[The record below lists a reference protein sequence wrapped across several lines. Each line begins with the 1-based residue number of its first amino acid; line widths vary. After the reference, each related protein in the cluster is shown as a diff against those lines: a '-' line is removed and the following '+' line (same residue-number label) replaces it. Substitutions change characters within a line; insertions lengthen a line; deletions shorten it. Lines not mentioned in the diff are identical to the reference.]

1 MSKDSPLVTADDRP
15 NKGPEELGEE
25 LLITRHLR
33 QNKQPIVEEYPDFS
47 PASHTKSSHNPF
59 MIRRLWLLFAQVT
72 TVALALLF
80 VLATLRPDWL
90 ASDPMP
96 SQAGG
101 ALLSG
106 IAPSPAGPMAASG
119 GDLPSYRQAAARAMP
134 AVVYVFSRQS
144 RQSFRHP
151 LYDDPLLR
159 RFFGE
164 PPEDES
170 RDRNPRG
177 SGLGSGVIVSSDGYV
192 LTNHHVI
199 EGADQVQVSLSDG
212 RKASARIVGTDP
224 ETDLAVL
231 RIRLENLPVIEFGE
245 PSALRVGD
253 PVLAIGNPFGVGLTV
268 TQGIVSALGRKQ
280 LNINTFEN
288 FIQTDAAINPGNSG
302 GALVDSQGKLVGI
315 NTAIYSRDGGNLGI
329 GFAISADMAQQVM
342 QSLIKSG
349 KVSRGFIGVELQDVN
364 AAIAESL
371 SLPTAEGSIVASL
384 QPGGPADKAG
394 MKVGDVIVAV
404 NQAPS
409 RNTAELLSLVA
420 ALSPGDK
427 AKIEVLR
434 NGERTGLEL
443 TVAERPRRD

>member
-80 VLATLRPDWL
+80 VLATLRPDWIAPDSL
-90 ASDPMP
+90 PG
-96 SQAGG
+96 QAGG
-101 ALLSG
+101 ALLAVPG
-106 IAPSPAGPMAASG
+106 PSPKGMAASG
-119 GDLPSYRQAAARAMP
+119 TDLPSFRQAAAKAMP
-134 AVVYVFSRQS
+134 AVVYVFSRQN
-144 RQSFRHP
+144 RQAPRHP
-151 LYDDPLLR
+151 LYDDPFFR
-159 RFFGE
+159 RFFGQ
-164 PPEDES
+164 PPGES
-170 RDRNPRG
+170 PRDPSPRG
-177 SGLGSGVIVSSDGYV
+177 SGLGSGVIVSPDGYV

-231 RIRLENLPVIEFGE
+231 RIRLENLPIIEFGE

-302 GALVDSQGKLVGI
+302 GALVDTQGKLVGI

-384 QPGGPADKAG
+384 QPDGPADKAG

-434 NGERTGLEL
+434 NGQRTGLEL
-443 TVAERPRRD
+443 TVAERPQRD

>member
-1 MSKDSPLVTADDRP
+1 
-15 NKGPEELGEE
+15 
-25 LLITRHLR
+25 
-33 QNKQPIVEEYPDFS
+33 
-47 PASHTKSSHNPF
+47 
-59 MIRRLWLLFAQVT
+59 MIKRLWLLFAQVT
-72 TVALALLF
+72 TVALAVLF
-80 VLATLRPDWL
+80 VVATLRPDWL
-90 ASDPMP
+90 ASDPLP
-96 SQAGG
+96 SQFGG
-101 ALLSG
+101 VLLSG
-106 IAPSPAGPMAASG
+106 PMPTQKTEMSASV
-119 GDLPSYRQAAARAMP
+119 GDLPSFRQAAAKAMP

-144 RQSFRHP
+144 TQAFRHP

-164 PPEDES
+164 PPSGEH

-177 SGLGSGVIVSSDGYV
+177 SGLGSGVVVSSDGYV
-192 LTNHHVI
+192 LTNHHLI
-199 EGADQVQVSLSDG
+199 EGADQVMVALSDG

-245 PSALRVGD
+245 PSGLRVGD

-268 TQGIVSALGRKQ
+268 TQGIVSALGRRQ

-302 GALVDSQGKLVGI
+302 GALVDTRGKLVGI
-315 NTAIYSRDGGNLGI
+315 NTVIYSRDGGGNLGI

-371 SLPTAEGSIVASL
+371 DLPSTEGSIVASL

-409 RNTAELLSLVA
+409 RNTAELLSLIA

-427 AKIEVLR
+427 ANIEVVR
-434 NGERTGLEL
+434 NSRRTKLEL
-443 TVAERPRRD
+443 TVAERPQRD

>member
-1 MSKDSPLVTADDRP
+1 MFK
-15 NKGPEELGEE
+15 
-25 LLITRHLR
+25 
-33 QNKQPIVEEYPDFS
+33 
-47 PASHTKSSHNPF
+47 
-59 MIRRLWLLFAQVT
+59 RLWLLFAQVT
-72 TVALALLF
+72 TVSLALLF

-90 ASDPMP
+90 TSDPPP

-101 ALLSG
+101 AFLPGVVPSQADP
-106 IAPSPAGPMAASG
+106 APLPN
-119 GDLPSYRQAAARAMP
+119 GDLPSFRQAAAKAMP

-144 RQSFRHP
+144 RQSPQHP
-151 LYDDPLLR
+151 LFDDPLFR

-164 PPEDES
+164 PPDEEP
-170 RDRNPRG
+170 RERGPRG

-199 EGADQVQVSLSDG
+199 EGADQVQVALSDG
-212 RKASARIVGTDP
+212 RRASARVVGTDP

-231 RIRLENLPVIEFGE
+231 RVRLENLPVIEFGE

-302 GALVDSQGKLVGI
+302 GALVDTQGNLVGI
-315 NTAIYSRDGGNLGI
+315 NTAIYSREGGGNLGI
-329 GFAISADMAQQVM
+329 GFAISSDMAQQVM

-364 AAIAESL
+364 SAMAESL
-371 SLPTAEGSIVASL
+371 SLPSAEGSIVASL

-427 AKIEVLR
+427 ANIEVLR
-434 NGERTGLEL
+434 NRQRTRLNL
-443 TVAERPRRD
+443 TVAERPQRD

>member
-1 MSKDSPLVTADDRP
+1 MFK
-15 NKGPEELGEE
+15 
-25 LLITRHLR
+25 
-33 QNKQPIVEEYPDFS
+33 
-47 PASHTKSSHNPF
+47 
-59 MIRRLWLLFAQVT
+59 RLWLLFAQVT
-72 TVALALLF
+72 TIALALLF

-90 ASDPMP
+90 ASDSPP

-101 ALLSG
+101 AFLPGIVPSQTTPTSSPNGDLLSF
-106 IAPSPAGPMAASG
+106 
-119 GDLPSYRQAAARAMP
+119 RQAAAKAMP

-144 RQSFRHP
+144 RQSPQHP
-151 LYDDPLLR
+151 LFDDPLFR

-164 PPEDES
+164 PSDEEPRERS
-170 RDRNPRG
+170 PRG

-199 EGADQVQVSLSDG
+199 EGADQVQVALSDG
-212 RKASARIVGTDP
+212 RRASARLVGTDP

-231 RIRLENLPVIEFGE
+231 RIRLENLPIIEFGE

-253 PVLAIGNPFGVGLTV
+253 SVLAIGNPFGVGLTV

-302 GALVDSQGKLVGI
+302 GALVDTQGNLVGI
-315 NTAIYSRDGGNLGI
+315 NTAIYSRDGGGNLGI

-342 QSLIKSG
+342 RSLIKSG

-364 AAIAESL
+364 LAMAERL
-371 SLPTAEGSIVASL
+371 SLPSAEGSIVASL

-427 AKIEVLR
+427 ANIEVLR
-434 NGERTGLEL
+434 NRQRTRLKL
-443 TVAERPRRD
+443 TVAERPQRD

>member
-1 MSKDSPLVTADDRP
+1 
-15 NKGPEELGEE
+15 
-25 LLITRHLR
+25 
-33 QNKQPIVEEYPDFS
+33 
-47 PASHTKSSHNPF
+47 
-59 MIRRLWLLFAQVT
+59 MIKRLWLLFAQVT
-72 TVALALLF
+72 TVALAVLF
-80 VLATLRPDWL
+80 VVATLRPDWL
-90 ASDPMP
+90 ASDPLP
-96 SQAGG
+96 SQFGG
-101 ALLSG
+101 VLLSG
-106 IAPSPAGPMAASG
+106 PMPTQKTEMSASV
-119 GDLPSYRQAAARAMP
+119 GDLPSFRQAAAKAMP

-144 RQSFRHP
+144 TQAFRHP

-164 PPEDES
+164 PPSGEH

-177 SGLGSGVIVSSDGYV
+177 SGLGSGVVVSSDGYV
-192 LTNHHVI
+192 LTNHHLI
-199 EGADQVQVSLSDG
+199 EGADQVQVALSDG

-245 PSALRVGD
+245 PSGLRVGD

-268 TQGIVSALGRKQ
+268 TQGIVSALGRRQ

-302 GALVDSQGKLVGI
+302 GALVDTRGKLVGI
-315 NTAIYSRDGGNLGI
+315 NTVIYSRDGGGNLGI

-371 SLPTAEGSIVASL
+371 DLPSTEGSIVASL

-404 NQAPS
+404 NRAPS

-420 ALSPGDK
+420 ALSPGEK
-427 AKIEVLR
+427 ANIEVMR
-434 NGERTGLEL
+434 NSRRTKLEL
-443 TVAERPRRD
+443 TVAERPQRD

>member
-1 MSKDSPLVTADDRP
+1 
-15 NKGPEELGEE
+15 
-25 LLITRHLR
+25 
-33 QNKQPIVEEYPDFS
+33 
-47 PASHTKSSHNPF
+47 
-59 MIRRLWLLFAQVT
+59 MIKRLWLLFAQVT
-72 TVALALLF
+72 TVALAVLF
-80 VLATLRPDWL
+80 VVATLRPDWL
-90 ASDPMP
+90 ASDPLP
-96 SQAGG
+96 SQFGG
-101 ALLSG
+101 VLLSG
-106 IAPSPAGPMAASG
+106 PMPTQKTEMSASV
-119 GDLPSYRQAAARAMP
+119 GDLPSFRQAAAKAMP

-144 RQSFRHP
+144 TQTFRHP

-164 PPEDES
+164 PPSGEH

-177 SGLGSGVIVSSDGYV
+177 SGLGSGVVVSSDGYV
-192 LTNHHVI
+192 LTNHHLI
-199 EGADQVQVSLSDG
+199 EGADQVMVALSDG

-245 PSALRVGD
+245 PSGLRVGD

-268 TQGIVSALGRKQ
+268 TQGIVSALGRRQ

-302 GALVDSQGKLVGI
+302 GALVDTRGKLVGI
-315 NTAIYSRDGGNLGI
+315 NTVIYSRDGGGNLGI

-371 SLPTAEGSIVASL
+371 DLPSTEGSIVASL

-427 AKIEVLR
+427 ANIEVVR
-434 NGERTGLEL
+434 NSRRTKLEL
-443 TVAERPRRD
+443 TVAERPQRD

>member
-1 MSKDSPLVTADDRP
+1 
-15 NKGPEELGEE
+15 
-25 LLITRHLR
+25 
-33 QNKQPIVEEYPDFS
+33 
-47 PASHTKSSHNPF
+47 
-59 MIRRLWLLFAQVT
+59 MIKRLWLLFAQVT
-72 TVALALLF
+72 TVALAALF

-90 ASDPMP
+90 ASDPLP
-96 SQAGG
+96 SQSGG

-106 IAPSPAGPMAASG
+106 LTPTQKTEPSASG
-119 GDLPSYRQAAARAMP
+119 GDLPSFRQAAAKAMP

-144 RQSFRHP
+144 RRAFRHP

-164 PPEDES
+164 PPSEEPMERS
-170 RDRNPRG
+170 PKG

-199 EGADQVQVSLSDG
+199 EGADQVQVALSDG

-245 PSALRVGD
+245 PSGLRVGD

-302 GALVDSQGKLVGI
+302 GALVDAQGKLVGI
-315 NTAIYSRDGGNLGI
+315 NTAIYSRDGGGNLGI

-371 SLPTAEGSIVASL
+371 DLPSTEGSIVASL

-404 NQAPS
+404 NRAPS

-420 ALSPGDK
+420 ALSPGEK
-427 AKIEVLR
+427 ANIEVMR
-434 NGERTGLEL
+434 NSRRTKLEL
-443 TVAERPRRD
+443 TVAERPQRD

>member
-1 MSKDSPLVTADDRP
+1 
-15 NKGPEELGEE
+15 
-25 LLITRHLR
+25 
-33 QNKQPIVEEYPDFS
+33 
-47 PASHTKSSHNPF
+47 
-59 MIRRLWLLFAQVT
+59 MIKRLWLLFAQVT
-72 TVALALLF
+72 TVALAVLF
-80 VLATLRPDWL
+80 VVATLRPDWL
-90 ASDPMP
+90 ASDPLP
-96 SQAGG
+96 GQFGG
-101 ALLSG
+101 VLLSE
-106 IAPSPAGPMAASG
+106 PMTTQKTEISASG
-119 GDLPSYRQAAARAMP
+119 GDLPSFRQAAAKAMP

-144 RQSFRHP
+144 TQAFRHP

-164 PPEDES
+164 PPSGEH

-177 SGLGSGVIVSSDGYV
+177 SGLGSGVVVSSDGYV
-192 LTNHHVI
+192 LTNHHLI
-199 EGADQVQVSLSDG
+199 EGADQVQVALSDG

-245 PSALRVGD
+245 PSGLRVGD

-268 TQGIVSALGRKQ
+268 TQGIVSALGRRQ

-302 GALVDSQGKLVGI
+302 GALVDTRGKLVGI
-315 NTAIYSRDGGNLGI
+315 NTVIYSRDGGGNLGI

-342 QSLIKSG
+342 QSLIKNG

-371 SLPTAEGSIVASL
+371 NLPSAEGSIVASL

-404 NQAPS
+404 NEAPS
-409 RNTAELLSLVA
+409 RNTAELLNLIA

-427 AKIEVLR
+427 VNIEVVR
-434 NGERTGLEL
+434 NSRRTKLGLM
-443 TVAERPRRD
+443 VAERPQRD

>member
-1 MSKDSPLVTADDRP
+1 MFK
-15 NKGPEELGEE
+15 
-25 LLITRHLR
+25 
-33 QNKQPIVEEYPDFS
+33 
-47 PASHTKSSHNPF
+47 
-59 MIRRLWLLFAQVT
+59 RLWLLFAQVT

-90 ASDPMP
+90 ASDSPP

-101 ALLSG
+101 GFLPG
-106 IAPSPAGPMAASG
+106 IAPSQTTPTSSPN
-119 GDLPSYRQAAARAMP
+119 GDLPSFRQAAAKAMP

-144 RQSFRHP
+144 RQSPHHP
-151 LYDDPLLR
+151 LFDDPLFR

-164 PPEDES
+164 PPDEEPRERS
-170 RDRNPRG
+170 PRG

-199 EGADQVQVSLSDG
+199 EGADQVQVALSDG
-212 RKASARIVGTDP
+212 RRASARLVGTDP

-245 PSALRVGD
+245 PTALRVGD

-302 GALVDSQGKLVGI
+302 GALVDTQGNLVGI
-315 NTAIYSRDGGNLGI
+315 NTAIYSRDGGGNLGI

-342 QSLIKSG
+342 RSLIKSG

-364 AAIAESL
+364 SAMAESL
-371 SLPTAEGSIVASL
+371 SLPSAEGTIVASL

-427 AKIEVLR
+427 ANIEVLR
-434 NGERTGLEL
+434 NRQRTRLEL
-443 TVAERPRRD
+443 TVAERPQRD

>member
-1 MSKDSPLVTADDRP
+1 MFK
-15 NKGPEELGEE
+15 
-25 LLITRHLR
+25 
-33 QNKQPIVEEYPDFS
+33 
-47 PASHTKSSHNPF
+47 
-59 MIRRLWLLFAQVT
+59 RLWLLFAQVT

-90 ASDPMP
+90 ASDPPP

-101 ALLSG
+101 AFLPG
-106 IAPSPAGPMAASG
+106 VVPSQAGPASSPN
-119 GDLPSYRQAAARAMP
+119 GDLPSFRQAAAKAMP

-144 RQSFRHP
+144 RQSVQHP
-151 LYDDPLLR
+151 LFDDPLFR

-164 PPEDES
+164 PSDEEP
-170 RDRNPRG
+170 RERGPRG
-177 SGLGSGVIVSSDGYV
+177 SGLGSGVIVSSDGYI

-199 EGADQVQVSLSDG
+199 EGADQVQVALSDG
-212 RKASARIVGTDP
+212 RRASARVVGTDP

-231 RIRLENLPVIEFGE
+231 RVRLENLPVIEFGE

-302 GALVDSQGKLVGI
+302 GALVNTQGNLVGI
-315 NTAIYSRDGGNLGI
+315 NTAIYSREGGGNLGI
-329 GFAISADMAQQVM
+329 GFAISSDMAQQVM

-364 AAIAESL
+364 AAMAESL
-371 SLPTAEGSIVASL
+371 SLPSAEGSIVASL

-427 AKIEVLR
+427 ANIEVLR
-434 NGERTGLEL
+434 NRQRTRLNL
-443 TVAERPRRD
+443 TVAERPQRD

>member
-1 MSKDSPLVTADDRP
+1 MFK
-15 NKGPEELGEE
+15 
-25 LLITRHLR
+25 
-33 QNKQPIVEEYPDFS
+33 
-47 PASHTKSSHNPF
+47 
-59 MIRRLWLLFAQVT
+59 RLWLLFAQVT
-72 TVALALLF
+72 TVSLALLF

-90 ASDPMP
+90 ASDPPP
-96 SQAGG
+96 SQVGG
-101 ALLSG
+101 AFLPG
-106 IAPSPAGPMAASG
+106 VVPGQGGPASPPNR
-119 GDLPSYRQAAARAMP
+119 DLPSFRQAAAKAMP

-144 RQSFRHP
+144 RQSAQHP
-151 LYDDPLLR
+151 LFDDPLFR

-164 PPEDES
+164 PSDEEP
-170 RDRNPRG
+170 RERGPRG

-199 EGADQVQVSLSDG
+199 EGADQVQVALSDG
-212 RKASARIVGTDP
+212 RKASARVVGTDP

-231 RIRLENLPVIEFGE
+231 RVRLENLPVIEFGE

-302 GALVDSQGKLVGI
+302 GALVDNQGNLVGI
-315 NTAIYSRDGGNLGI
+315 NTAIYSRDGGGNLGI
-329 GFAISADMAQQVM
+329 GFAISSDMAQQVM
-342 QSLIKSG
+342 QSLIRSG

-364 AAIAESL
+364 AAMAESL
-371 SLPTAEGSIVASL
+371 SLPSVEGSIVASL

-427 AKIEVLR
+427 ANIEVLR
-434 NGERTGLEL
+434 NRQRTRLNL
-443 TVAERPRRD
+443 TVAERPQRD